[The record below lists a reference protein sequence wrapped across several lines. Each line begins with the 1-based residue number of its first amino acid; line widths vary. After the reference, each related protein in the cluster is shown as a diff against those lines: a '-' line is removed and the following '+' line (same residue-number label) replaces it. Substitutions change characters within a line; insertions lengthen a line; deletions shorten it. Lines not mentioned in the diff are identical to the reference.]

1 MVRLLGV
8 LLILAGTAGIGW
20 DYCGRL
26 RGHYRQLLLWKEY
39 IWCIEYEMVQRR
51 RPLPEIAALLK
62 GRGEPPFEA
71 FFADMEAELQ
81 KCENSSP
88 RQIWQELSKRYRK
101 EFGWNS
107 EEARIFSECGSLVG
121 QTGRDMVPEAAGQL
135 MEQIDFCIGK
145 EQRELSGKLKVGA
158 YLCAAGGVF
167 LVLVLI

>member
-1 MVRLLGV
+1 MVRLLGAV
-8 LLILAGTAGIGW
+8 LILAGAAGMGW
-20 DYCGRL
+20 DYCNRL
-26 RGHYRQLLLWKEY
+26 RGHYQQLLLWKEY

-62 GRGEPPFEA
+62 ERQEPPFEA

-81 KCENSSP
+81 KYENSSP
-88 RQIWQELSKRYRK
+88 RIIWQELAEKYRK
-101 EFGWNS
+101 DFHWSG
-107 EEARIFSECGSLVG
+107 EEARIFADCGSLVG
-121 QTGRDMVPEAAGQL
+121 QTGRDMVPEAAKQL

-145 EQRELSGKLKVGA
+145 EQRELAGKLKVSA